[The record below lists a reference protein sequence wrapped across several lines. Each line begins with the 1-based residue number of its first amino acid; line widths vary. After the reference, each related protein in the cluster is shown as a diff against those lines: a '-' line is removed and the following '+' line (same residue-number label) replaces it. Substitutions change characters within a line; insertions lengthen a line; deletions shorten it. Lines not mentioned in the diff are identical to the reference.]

1 MNSQFHLAEINI
13 GRLRAP
19 VGDPMIA
26 DFVANLDRINAL
38 ADAAPGFV
46 WRLVGEGND
55 ATDIRPDA
63 DDEMMALNMS
73 VWESPQALGA
83 FVYRSDHQP
92 IMRRRAEW
100 FEKLELFMALW
111 WVPAGHTPTVA
122 EGMGKIETLRRLG
135 ATAEAFTFRTIYP
148 APDADVAP
156 PPVLDECA

>member
-1 MNSQFHLAEINI
+1 MSRYHLAQINI

-19 VGDPMIA
+19 VGDPLIA
-26 DFVANLDRINAL
+26 EFAASLDRINAL

-46 WRLVGEGND
+46 WRLTGKGND

-63 DDEMMALNMS
+63 DDPLMALNMS

-92 IMRRRAEW
+92 VMRRRAEW

-111 WVPAGHTPTVA
+111 WVPVGHIPTVE
-122 EGMGKIETLRRLG
+122 EGMGKIEALRRLG
-135 ATAEAFTFRTIYP
+135 PTAEAFTFRDIFP
-148 APDADVAP
+148 PPDSEQAP

>member
-1 MNSQFHLAEINI
+1 MTRYQLAQINI

-19 VGDPMIA
+19 VSDPLIA
-26 DFVANLDRINAL
+26 EFVANLDRINAI

-46 WRLVGEGND
+46 WRLTGEGND

-63 DDEMMALNMS
+63 DDPLMALNMS

-83 FVYRSDHQP
+83 YVYRSDHVA

-111 WVPAGHTPTVA
+111 WVPAGHVPTVQ
-122 EGMGKIETLRRLG
+122 EGMGKIELLRRLG
-135 ATAEAFTFRTIYP
+135 PTQDAFTFRDIFP
-148 APDADVAP
+148 APDSEVAP

>member
-1 MNSQFHLAEINI
+1 MTTYHLAQFNV

-19 VGDPMIA
+19 VSDPMIA
-26 DFVANLDRINAL
+26 AFVANLERINAL

-46 WRLVGEGND
+46 WRLTGDGDD

-63 DDEMMALNMS
+63 ADPLLALNMS

-83 FVYRSDHQP
+83 YVYRSDHVAV
-92 IMRRRAEW
+92 MRRRHEW
-100 FEKLELFMALW
+100 FEKMELYMALW

-122 EGMGKIETLRRLG
+122 EGMAKIALLRRLG
-135 ATAEAFTFRTIYP
+135 PSPEAFTFRDIFP
-148 APDADVAP
+148 PPGSSVAP

>member
-1 MNSQFHLAEINI
+1 MSSFHLAQINI

-26 DFVANLDRINAL
+26 DFAANLDRINGL
-38 ADAAPGFV
+38 ADVSAGFV
-46 WRLVGEGND
+46 WRLTGDGGD

-63 DDEMMALNMS
+63 NDPLMAVNMS

-83 FVYRSDHQP
+83 FVYRSDHLP

-111 WVPAGHTPTVA
+111 WVPVGHRPTVE
-122 EGMGKIETLRRLG
+122 EGMSKIETLRRLG
-135 ATAEAFTFRTIYP
+135 PTEQAFTFREIFP
-148 APDADVAP
+148 APDADEAP